1 MRYGFISRRNEETKA
16 KHIEALKPYNLG
28 EIIVDDFENDI
39 DTLFRKLKTGDSLY
53 MEEPPRDI
61 TKYFVIHSYTRT
73 HGIELYI
80 RGTLIED
87 TPIIKMLDECVKV
100 KKAKRRV

>member
-1 MRYGFISRRNEETKA
+1 MRYGFISRRSEETKV
-16 KHIEALKPYNLG
+16 KHIEALKPYDLM

-39 DTLFRKLKTGDSLY
+39 DTLFRKLETGDSLY

-61 TKYFVIHSYTRT
+61 TKYVAIRSYARK

-80 RGTLIED
+80 RGELIGE
-87 TPIIKMLDECVKV
+87 TPVIKMLDECVKAE
-100 KKAKRRV
+100 KAQRRV